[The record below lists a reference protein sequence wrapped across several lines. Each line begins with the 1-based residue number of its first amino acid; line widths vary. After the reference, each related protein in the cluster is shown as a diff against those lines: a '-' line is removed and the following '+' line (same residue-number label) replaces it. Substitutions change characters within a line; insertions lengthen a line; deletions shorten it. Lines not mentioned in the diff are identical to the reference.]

1 MLLGLARPS
10 GLAIEAF
17 AEDVHSYREYFRPVV
32 VKFFGGRMNNGVRYK
47 QFDITIRANLD
58 GSPGRFDIV
67 WQIRRVEDKT
77 NLVHT
82 RLVSK
87 EFVSE
92 EVAYECGLQA
102 ARSGSISTRS
112 SAIGVR

>member
-1 MLLGLARPS
+1 VFLGLAWPS

-17 AEDVHSYREYFRPVV
+17 AEDVHSYREYFCPVV

-82 RLVSK
+82 RLISK
-87 EFVSE
+87 EFDSE
-92 EVAYECGLQA
+92 KAAYEFGWQE
-102 ARSGSISTRS
+102 AR
-112 SAIGVR
+112 AWLDEHAQ